1 MNSHNITNE
10 SLALALMLVVVVA
23 ILISHK
29 EKLALE
35 KIFSGAS
42 GER

>member
-10 SLALALMLVVVVA
+10 SLALALMLVVVA

-29 EKLALE
+29 EKLALR

-42 GER
+42 GAR

>member
-10 SLALALMLVVVVA
+10 SLALALMLVVVA
-23 ILISHK
+23 IK
-29 EKLALE
+29 KNWRWR

-42 GER
+42 GAR